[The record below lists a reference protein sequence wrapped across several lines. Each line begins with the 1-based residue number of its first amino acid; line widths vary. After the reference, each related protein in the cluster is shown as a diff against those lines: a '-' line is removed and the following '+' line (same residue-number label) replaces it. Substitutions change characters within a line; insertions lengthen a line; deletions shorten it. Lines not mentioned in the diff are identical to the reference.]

1 MTSDFLT
8 IREAADRLGV
18 SETTIRTW
26 ARRKRDP
33 LPHMRCG
40 RVVRIPSDGLEAWAA
55 AHTIGATQ

>member
-1 MTSDFLT
+1 MTSNFLT

-40 RVVRIPSDGLEAWAA
+40 RVVRIPSDGLTAWVTD
-55 AHTIGATQ
+55 HTTGATR